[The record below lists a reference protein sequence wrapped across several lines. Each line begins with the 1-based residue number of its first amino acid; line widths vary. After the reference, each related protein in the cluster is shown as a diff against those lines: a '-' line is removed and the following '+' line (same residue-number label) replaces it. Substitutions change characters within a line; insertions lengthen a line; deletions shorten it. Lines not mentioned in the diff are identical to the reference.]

1 MSISAERKL
10 SISAEWVVDRICPRI
25 TGQRESCPTEREFN
39 LEGSEDVLLKAEEY
53 AHALAAKAEE
63 RETSI
68 DRKLFSLFSLS
79 SVASS
84 VMIAVL
90 IGAATITVPDATTA
104 PQYLVIPAM
113 GLVAYIALQM
123 LITVRNT
130 VKGLEARPYRGA
142 TPESVI
148 PKKDEDK
155 AKYVARQLNEMM
167 NTTRHNDWMTNRKLE
182 DMKIAHTALTNAVWA
197 ATGLLVIALG
207 PALYQVFK

>member
-1 MSISAERKL
+1 MRDKWSRAP
-10 SISAEWVVDRICPRI
+10 EWVVDRIWPRI
-25 TGQRESCPTEREFN
+25 TGPRETLPTDSEFII
-39 LEGSEDVLLKAEEY
+39 EGSEEILLKVEEY

-63 RETSI
+63 RETAI

-84 VMIAVL
+84 VIIAVL
-90 IGAATITVPDATTA
+90 IGAATITVPGATTA

-123 LITVRNT
+123 LVAVWNT

-148 PKKDEDK
+148 PKEDDDK
-155 AKYVARQLNEMM
+155 AKYVARQLNEMV
-167 NTTRHNDWMTNRKLE
+167 NATRQNDWITNRKVE
-182 DMKIAHTALTNAVWA
+182 DMKVAHTALANTFWA
-197 ATGLLVIALG
+197 ALTLLVIALVL
-207 PALYQVFK
+207 ALFRIFQ

>member
-1 MSISAERKL
+1 MREKWDSLVER
-10 SISAEWVVDRICPRI
+10 VVDRICPRI
-25 TGQRESCPTEREFN
+25 TGQRESFPTDIEFT

-68 DRKLFSLFSLS
+68 DRKLLSLFSLS

-90 IGAATITVPDATTA
+90 IGAATITVSDATTA

-123 LITVRNT
+123 LITVRKT
-130 VKGLEARPYRGA
+130 VKGLEARAYRGA

-155 AKYVARQLNEMM
+155 AKYVARQLNEIM
-167 NTTRHNDWMTNRKLE
+167 NTTRQNDWMTNRKLD
-182 DMKIAHTALTNAVWA
+182 DMNIAHTALANAVWA

-207 PALYQVFK
+207 LALYQVLK

>member
-1 MSISAERKL
+1 MREKWDSLVER
-10 SISAEWVVDRICPRI
+10 VVDRICPRI
-25 TGQRESCPTEREFN
+25 TGQRESFPTDIEFTP
-39 LEGSEDVLLKAEEY
+39 EGSEDVLLKAEEY

-123 LITVRNT
+123 LITVRKT

-155 AKYVARQLNEMM
+155 AKYVARQLNEIM
-167 NTTRHNDWMTNRKLE
+167 NTTRQNDWMTNRKLD
-182 DMKIAHTALTNAVWA
+182 DMKIAHTALANAVWA

-207 PALYQVFK
+207 LALYQVLK